1 MSDQIILAHILAL
14 PIAMF
19 VVPAVIATFG
29 QVLAFIIHRQRMS
42 YKILFTDK
50 RCMWER
56 MSCAMLG
63 VILSIMISSK
73 LLMHLQ

>member
-1 MSDQIILAHILAL
+1 MSEQIIIAHLLAL

-42 YKILFTDK
+42 YKVLFTDE
-50 RCMWER
+50 RCMGER

-73 LLMHLQ
+73 LLQYL